1 MRHKGLFA
9 IEAVS
14 CFRERCLL
22 EFGFWL
28 LPRRT
33 VLLQCFMTD
42 TKEFVVAPE
51 ESGLRLD
58 SFLARQLPDW
68 SRSQLQKLIRSRQVE
83 IGSCVI
89 EKAGASVRAGDCV
102 RISLEKRPEP
112 RAVAEE
118 LPIDVV
124 YEDDDLVVINKPA
137 GMAVHLGAG
146 ITSGTVVNALLF
158 HIRQLSAA
166 GGDERPGIVHR
177 LDKMTSGLMIVAKN
191 DFAHRKLAA
200 DFKARAVQKTYTAL
214 VHGRLIQDGGVINSP
229 IGRDPMRRL
238 RMKTGGLRAREARSS
253 YKALRRFARFTL
265 LQVFPHTGR
274 THQIRAHLSSI
285 GHPVVGDT
293 LYGAPARIRVRG
305 REQNTLPRT
314 FLHASALSFA
324 HPRSGNLISLEAPL
338 PEELQNFLD
347 LISD

>member
-1 MRHKGLFA
+1 LRP
-9 IEAVS
+9 
-14 CFRERCLL
+14 C
-22 EFGFWL
+22 
-28 LPRRT
+28 RT
-33 VLLQCFMTD
+33 VLLRYFMTD

-51 ESGLRLD
+51 DSGRRLD
-58 SFLARQLPDW
+58 SFLVRHLPDW
-68 SRSQLQKLIRSRQVE
+68 SRSQLQRLIRSRRVE
-83 IGSCVI
+83 IGSRVI
-89 EKAGASVRAGDCV
+89 EKAGESVRAGDCV
-102 RISLEKRPEP
+102 RVSLERKPEP
-112 RAVAEE
+112 RAVAEA
-118 LPIDVV
+118 LPMDVV
-124 YEDDDLVVINKPA
+124 YEDDDLVVVNKPA
-137 GMAVHLGAG
+137 GMVVHLGAG

-214 VHGRLIQDGGVINSP
+214 VHGRLTEDVGVIDSP
-229 IGRDPMRRL
+229 IGRDPRRRL
-238 RMKTGGLRAREARSS
+238 RMKTGGLRAREAQSS
-253 YKALRRFARFTL
+253 YKALRRFAHFTL

-293 LYGAPARIRVRG
+293 LYGAPARIRVHG
-305 REQNTLPRT
+305 REKNTLPRT
-314 FLHASALSFA
+314 FLHASALSFK
-324 HPRSGNLISLEAPL
+324 HPRTGNLISLEAPL

-347 LISD
+347 LISDL